1 MAFWWDS
8 YEKKA
13 VVAPAILI
21 LLPYAILQ
29 GYFLNVKINGFE
41 HILDAL
47 KELSKI
53 ALPLVFLYFV
63 TSVSRLIGKEIF
75 ENWFF
80 QDSLHLPTTQFLL
93 YSDKTLSISN
103 KKAIRAK
110 IEAEFPIKLLSEAK
124 EGADE
129 LEARRTITDAVGH
142 IRQKLKGGHMILK
155 RNIQYGFWRNLIG
168 GSVIAFVNTLIN
180 LLIFRYIEPQS
191 AAFWMSVVL
200 AVIYAVLLGSSKWA
214 IKRLGR
220 IYARTLF
227 EEFIIKQPAV
237 AAE

>member
-29 GYFLNVKINGFE
+29 GYFLNVKIDGFE
-41 HILDAL
+41 HLFDIL
-47 KELSKI
+47 KELSKV
-53 ALPLVFLYFV
+53 ALPFVFLYFV
-63 TSVSRLIGKEIF
+63 TSTARLIGKGIF
-75 ENWFF
+75 EHLFF
-80 QDSLHLPTTQFLL
+80 KDSLYLPTTSFLL

-110 IEAEFPIKLLSEAK
+110 IEAEFPIRLFSENK
-124 EGADE
+124 EAADE
-129 LEARRTITDAVGH
+129 LEARRTINDAVGH

-168 GSVIAFVNTLIN
+168 GSVIAFANSLVN
-180 LLIFRYIEPQS
+180 IFIFKYFEPQS
-191 AAFWMSVVL
+191 AAFWLSSTL
-200 AVIYAVLLGSSKWA
+200 AFIYASLLLSSKWA
-214 IKRLGR
+214 IGRLGR
-220 IYARTLF
+220 IYAKTLY
-227 EEFIIKQPAV
+227 EEYVIS
-237 AAE
+237 

>member
-29 GYFLNVKINGFE
+29 GYFLNAKINGFE

-75 ENWFF
+75 ESWFF
-80 QDSLHLPTTQFLL
+80 QDSLHL
-93 YSDKTLSISN
+93 
-103 KKAIRAK
+103 
-110 IEAEFPIKLLSEAK
+110 
-124 EGADE
+124 
-129 LEARRTITDAVGH
+129 
-142 IRQKLKGGHMILK
+142 
-155 RNIQYGFWRNLIG
+155 
-168 GSVIAFVNTLIN
+168 
-180 LLIFRYIEPQS
+180 
-191 AAFWMSVVL
+191 
-200 AVIYAVLLGSSKWA
+200 
-214 IKRLGR
+214 
-220 IYARTLF
+220 
-227 EEFIIKQPAV
+227 
-237 AAE
+237 